1 MFLNLFECSRHF
13 ARERCTPIFPKS
25 RSCFPNSNSFSAK
38 LKSSASRIRTK
49 FSRGGLQECVKKSK
63 ESFDCDLM
71 ADVTEDPCNQRD
83 KNDNPRKENEFLQ
96 LEMFVSV
103 VD

>member
-1 MFLNLFECSRHF
+1 M
-13 ARERCTPIFPKS
+13 
-25 RSCFPNSNSFSAK
+25 
-38 LKSSASRIRTK
+38 
-49 FSRGGLQECVKKSK
+49 KKSK

-96 LEMFVSV
+96 LEKFVSV